1 MRSRNEIESIFQGAS
16 KNPFCNTILSEH
28 DVKMDRQSIETCL
41 PQRDFILALDQ
52 VKLINLEQDMIVTSY
67 DLKHSHAIFE
77 GHFPGL
83 PIWPGI
89 MQVEAVYQAASVLLC
104 AKRSIAKLLSIS
116 QARFIHPISP
126 QNQVFI
132 HARLFNEKSHFHS
145 VIGQCIHQDK
155 ICSVIWLELI

>member
-1 MRSRNEIESIFQGAS
+1 MRSRDEIESIFQHAS
-16 KNPFCNTILSEH
+16 KHPFCNTILYEH
-28 DVKMDRQSIETCL
+28 DVKMDRKSIETCL

-52 VKLINLEQDMIVTSY
+52 VKLVDLEQDMIVTSY
-67 DLKHSHAIFE
+67 DLKHSHAVFE

-89 MQVEAVYQAASVLLC
+89 MQVEAVYQAASILFF
-104 AKRSIAKLLSIS
+104 AKDLAAKLLSIS

-132 HARLFNEKSHFHS
+132 HARLFNEPDFHS
-145 VIGQCIHQDK
+145 VIGQCIHQNK
-155 ICSVIWLELI
+155 ICSVIWLELM